1 MLPHDEL
8 SLDFDWFFRKPLAKL
23 VNSVSAGLNRFTAW
37 ADGKSLNFVHFFGER
52 LGNPYKWTEN
62 SRNSA
67 IRNIS
72 FENEDRDIGLVIEIS
87 VSMFALILMIA
98 MIYIN

>member
-8 SLDFDWFFRKPLAKL
+8 SLDFDWFFRKPLARL
-23 VNSVSAGLNRFTAW
+23 VCAASACLNRFTDW
-37 ADGKSLNFVHFFGER
+37 ADRKSLSFVHFFSER
-52 LGNPYKWTEN
+52 LGNSYKWTEN
-62 SRNSA
+62 SKSSI

-72 FENEDRDIGLVIEIS
+72 FENEDREIGLVIEIS